1 LKKSNLILTAVSLA
15 FLLTP
20 FVRAQNAA
28 LPAGVTKVASV
39 EGITQY
45 QLDNGLKLLVFP
57 DPSKSTITVNIT
69 YLVGSRNEGSGEGGM
84 AHLLEHM
91 VFKGSTKHTNIP
103 QELTEHGARPNGTT
117 SWDRTNYFETFQA
130 SDVNLRW
137 ALDLESDRMVNSFI
151 KKEDFDKEFSVVRN
165 EFEMGENNPFGVL
178 FQHTMGAA
186 YLAHPYGRPVIG
198 NRSDVERVPIPNLQ
212 VFYHKYYQP
221 DNAVLT
227 VAGKVDEAQIV
238 SLVNDY
244 FGKIPRPTRVLEP
257 THTVEPAQD
266 GERTTVVRRVGDI
279 QGVLAAYH
287 IPDAGSPDAAPL
299 DVLASIL
306 GEPSSGRL
314 YKALVDN
321 KKAAQVMADSMQM
334 TEPGLFIAGAIL
346 RTTDSMDD
354 ARKTMLDVISAVAK
368 EPPSKEEVD
377 RAKTRLLKNI
387 DLALSDSDQV
397 GLFLS
402 EWVAWGDWRLLFLD
416 RDRVKA
422 VTPEDVKRVAAAYL
436 KTSNQTIGEFI
447 PDAKPDRAEIPAK
460 TDVAAAVKDYKG
472 EKAMEQGEAFDPSPA
487 NIESRLTRFTLP
499 SGMKVVLLQKK
510 TRGGTVHAVI
520 NLHFGTVASLMNK
533 DILGSLTA
541 SALIRGTTNKNRQQ
555 IQDEIDKLKAQLNV
569 GGSATGASVSI
580 ETVRANLV
588 PVLQLAG
595 EVLEKP
601 TIPDSEFE
609 EIRKEELTSLE
620 NDRSEPQAL
629 GPLELTRALRP
640 FPRGDVRSA
649 VSFDEQIADISKA
662 KVEDARAF
670 HKQFYGA
677 NHGEVAIVGDFD
689 PAEVKKTLTELFGS
703 YTNNAPYERVKY
715 GFQKTPV
722 INKTIETPDK
732 QNAVF
737 VAGQRLNL
745 SDTDANYPGLVFAN
759 YMLGG
764 GFLNSRLA
772 TRIRVK
778 DGLSYGV
785 GSRVTASS
793 HEADG
798 EFMVF
803 AIAAPQNVAKVET
816 AFQEEL
822 ARALKDG
829 FAPGEVDNDRVGWLQ
844 SRQVNRSEDR
854 TLTAMLA
861 NNELDGRTFAFAEDL
876 ENKVRKMTP
885 EQISG
890 ALKAVVDPSQ
900 ISIVK
905 AGDFKK
911 SAATA
916 ATATAPPSK

>member
-1 LKKSNLILTAVSLA
+1 LKNSALVLTAFSLF
-15 FLLTP
+15 FLIAPKGRT
-20 FVRAQNAA
+20 QSA
-28 LPAGVTKVASV
+28 LPAGVTKVTSV
-39 EGITQY
+39 EGISQY
-45 QLDNGLKLLVFP
+45 QFDNGLKLLVFP
-57 DPSKSTITVNIT
+57 DPSKSTTTVNIT
-69 YLVGSRNEGSGEGGM
+69 YLVGSRHEGSGEGGM

-91 VFKGSTKHTNIP
+91 LFKGSPRHTNIP

-151 KKEDFDKEFSVVRN
+151 RKEDFDKEFSVVRN

-178 FQHTMGAA
+178 FKHTMAAA
-186 YLAHPYGRPVIG
+186 YTAHAYGRPVIG
-198 NRSDVERVPIPNLQ
+198 NRSDVERVPMENLRA
-212 VFYHKYYQP
+212 FYHKFYQP

-238 SLVNDY
+238 SLVNEY

-266 GERTTVVRRVGDI
+266 GERETTVRRVGDI
-279 QGVLAAYH
+279 QAVMVAYH
-287 IPDAGSPDAAPL
+287 IPDGGSADAASL
-299 DVLASIL
+299 EVLAGIL

-321 KKAAQVMADSMQM
+321 KKASQVMADSMQM
-334 TEPGLFIAGAIL
+334 NEPGLLLAAAFL
-346 RTTDSMDD
+346 RSTDSIDD
-354 ARKTMLDVISAVAK
+354 ARKTMLDVIGSVAK

-402 EWVAWGDWRLLFLD
+402 EWVALGDWRLLFLD

-422 VTPEDVKRVAAAYL
+422 VTPDDVKRVAAAYL
-436 KTSNQTIGEFI
+436 KPSNRTIGEFI
-447 PDAKPDRAEIPAK
+447 PDPKPDRAEIPAK
-460 TDVAAAVKDYKG
+460 TDVAAEVKDYKG
-472 EKAMEQGEAFDPSPA
+472 EAAMAQGEAFDPSPA
-487 NIESRLTRFTLP
+487 NIESRVTRFTLP

-510 TRGGTVHAVI
+510 TRGATVHAVI
-520 NLHFGTVASLMNK
+520 DLHFGTVETLKNK

-541 SALIRGTTNKNRQQ
+541 SALIRGTNGKNRQQ
-555 IQDEIDKLKAQLNV
+555 IQDEIDRLKSQVNI

-580 ETVRANLV
+580 ETVRANLI

-595 EVLEKP
+595 EVLQKP

-609 EIRKEELTSLE
+609 EIRKEELTGLE
-620 NDRSEPQAL
+620 YGKSEPQAVA
-629 GPLELTRALRP
+629 PLALSRALRP
-640 FPRGDVRSA
+640 FPRGDVRAA
-649 VSFDEQIADISKA
+649 VSFEEQIEDVSKA
-662 KVEDARAF
+662 KVEEARAF

-677 NHGEVAIVGDFD
+677 NHGEVSIVGDFD
-689 PAEVKKTLTELFGS
+689 PAEAKKALTELFGS
-703 YTNNAPYERVKY
+703 FNNAAPYERVKY
-715 GFQKTPV
+715 GFEKTEV

-732 QNAVF
+732 QNSMF
-737 VAGQRLNL
+737 VAGERLNL
-745 SDTDANYPGLVFAN
+745 ADTNPNYPGLVFAN

-785 GSRVTASS
+785 GSRLTASS
-793 HEADG
+793 HEPDG
-798 EFMVF
+798 EFMVY
-803 AIAAPQNVAKVET
+803 AIAAPQNVAKVEV
-816 AFQEEL
+816 AFKEEL

-829 FAPGEVDNDRVGWLQ
+829 FTPSEVDNDRVGWLQ
-844 SRQVNRSEDR
+844 SRQVNRSDDPSLAR
-854 TLTAMLA
+854 MLA
-861 NNELDGRTFAFAEDL
+861 ANEEDGRTFAFAEKL
-876 ENKVRKMTP
+876 ENKVRELTP
-885 EQISG
+885 DQVIAAMRAEI
-890 ALKAVVDPSQ
+890 DPER

-911 SAATA
+911 AAASAT
-916 ATATAPPSK
+916 K